1 MGSGSVW
8 VFRATFYWERGRPRP
23 LGGGQISLRKACSL
37 CGVAGEG
44 ARAPSVTLSNCAVLQ
59 TDPLLILCLSCLR
72 RFTRASFA
80 YYETRTDVR
89 VRNPDF
95 EAFITMPDRNDAWEL
110 LCEYTKGE
118 SLRKHALAVEAAMR
132 ACVERYGTGDDN
144 ADEWGLVGLLHDFDY
159 EMFPSADQ
167 HPFTGA
173 NILCGRGYSD
183 RLIRAIMGHATYTGV
198 PRDTA
203 MARALFATD
212 ELCGFL
218 VACALVRP
226 SKSLDDLEVA
236 SVKKK
241 LKDKAFARSV
251 NRNDIQQSMEELGVN
266 MDEHV
271 RFVIDALRPVQDA
284 IGLNRLATVE

>member
-1 MGSGSVW
+1 
-8 VFRATFYWERGRPRP
+8 
-23 LGGGQISLRKACSL
+23 
-37 CGVAGEG
+37 
-44 ARAPSVTLSNCAVLQ
+44 
-59 TDPLLILCLSCLR
+59 
-72 RFTRASFA
+72 
-80 YYETRTDVR
+80 
-89 VRNPDF
+89 
-95 EAFITMPDRNDAWEL
+95 MPDRNEAWEL

-132 ACVERYGTGDDN
+132 ACVNRYGAAEDDE
-144 ADEWGLVGLLHDFDY
+144 DEWGLVGLLHDFDY
-159 EMFPSADQ
+159 EMFPSAEQ

-173 NILCGRGYSD
+173 NILCGRGYSE
-183 RLIRAIMGHATYTGV
+183 RFIRAIMGHATYTGV

-226 SKSLDDLEVA
+226 NKSLDDLEVA

-251 NRNDIQQSMEELGVN
+251 NRDDIRQGVEELGVD
-266 MDEHV
+266 MDQHI
-271 RFVIDALRPVQDA
+271 RFVIDALRPVQA
-284 IGLNRLATVE
+284 QIGLNQLAASQ

>member
-1 MGSGSVW
+1 
-8 VFRATFYWERGRPRP
+8 
-23 LGGGQISLRKACSL
+23 
-37 CGVAGEG
+37 
-44 ARAPSVTLSNCAVLQ
+44 
-59 TDPLLILCLSCLR
+59 
-72 RFTRASFA
+72 
-80 YYETRTDVR
+80 
-89 VRNPDF
+89 
-95 EAFITMPDRNDAWEL
+95 MPDRSASWQL
-110 LCEYTKGE
+110 LCEYTKGD

-132 ACVERYGTGDDN
+132 ACAGRYGEPDADE
-144 ADEWGLVGLLHDFDY
+144 DEWGLVGLLHDFDY
-159 EMFPSADQ
+159 EMFPSPDQ

-173 NILCGRGYSD
+173 NILCGRGFSD

-226 SKSLDDLEVA
+226 TKSLDDLEVS

-251 NRNDIQQSMEELGVN
+251 NREDIWQGVEELGVDL
-266 MDEHV
+266 DEHI
-271 RFVIDALRPVQDA
+271 RFVIDALRPMQRE
-284 IGLNRLATVE
+284 IGLNTREQSEG

>member
-1 MGSGSVW
+1 
-8 VFRATFYWERGRPRP
+8 
-23 LGGGQISLRKACSL
+23 
-37 CGVAGEG
+37 
-44 ARAPSVTLSNCAVLQ
+44 
-59 TDPLLILCLSCLR
+59 
-72 RFTRASFA
+72 
-80 YYETRTDVR
+80 
-89 VRNPDF
+89 
-95 EAFITMPDRNDAWEL
+95 MPDRNDAWEL
-110 LCEYTKGE
+110 LCEYTKGD

-132 ACVERYGTGDDN
+132 ACAKRYGSETDDI
-144 ADEWGLVGLLHDFDY
+144 DEWGLVGLLHDFDY

-173 NILCGRGYSD
+173 NILCGRGYSE
-183 RLIRAIMGHATYTGV
+183 RFIRAIMGHATYTGV

-226 SKSLDDLEVA
+226 TRSLDDLEVS

-251 NRNDIQQSMEELGVN
+251 NRDDIRQGIAELDVDL
-266 MDEHV
+266 DEHI
-271 RFVIDALRPVQDA
+271 RFVIEALRPVQKE
-284 IGLNRLATVE
+284 IGLNAKAVG

>member
-1 MGSGSVW
+1 
-8 VFRATFYWERGRPRP
+8 
-23 LGGGQISLRKACSL
+23 
-37 CGVAGEG
+37 
-44 ARAPSVTLSNCAVLQ
+44 
-59 TDPLLILCLSCLR
+59 
-72 RFTRASFA
+72 
-80 YYETRTDVR
+80 
-89 VRNPDF
+89 
-95 EAFITMPDRNDAWEL
+95 MPDRNDAWEL

-132 ACVERYGTGDDN
+132 ACAKRYGVPGADDDE
-144 ADEWGLVGLLHDFDY
+144 DEWGLVGLLHDFDY
-159 EMFPSADQ
+159 EMFPSAEQ

-183 RLIRAIMGHATYTGV
+183 RFIRAIMGHATYTGV

-226 SKSLDDLEVA
+226 TKSLDDLEVA

-251 NRNDIQQSMEELGVN
+251 NRDDIRQGIEELAADS
-266 MDEHV
+266 DEHI
-271 RFVIDALRPVQDA
+271 RFVIDALRPHQKQ
-284 IGLNRLATVE
+284 IGLSPLSKAE